1 MDSRRRVALRLMKAF
16 PHMHSTRYTEGF
28 ERIRQWIGGRK
39 AHALAKKMMMHSEE
53 RRR

>member
-28 ERIRQWIGGRK
+28 ERIRQWI
-39 AHALAKKMMMHSEE
+39 EE
-53 RRR
+53 EKRSRTGQKNDDAQ